1 MFAFALETRPVE
13 DNDFFMQS
21 MPSRLGLKQAVAG
34 GTAMMKKMD
43 EELLAKLR
51 ERGFSLTWELEP
63 GGGEVG
69 IWGFVLEKVASG
81 SSEYILWI
89 TGDVKEILNSYFF
102 Q

>member
-13 DNDFFMQS
+13 DNDFLTQS
-21 MPSRLGLKQAVAG
+21 MPFRLALNQAVAG
-34 GTAMMKKMD
+34 GTAKVKKMD
-43 EELLAKLR
+43 EELFTKLK

-81 SSEYILWI
+81 SSKFIAVIIGTKKY
-89 TGDVKEILNSYFF
+89 
-102 Q
+102 